1 MHKQSFTMTGAEYRA
16 YVDRTAPK
24 SKTFTNL
31 LRAFLVGGGICALG
45 QVLLWY
51 YRTLWVQ
58 TVAAS
63 ALSITLVG
71 IGVLL
76 TAFGVYDKLAKFG
89 LAGTLVP
96 ITGFANAMA
105 SPAIEFKAE
114 GLLTGTSAK
123 MFTIAGPVIVYGL
136 AASVIYGII
145 LQVS

>member
-1 MHKQSFTMTGAEYRA
+1 MTGAEYRA